1 MTNNNNDNNIT
12 TQSDWQDYWKNYRF
26 DRIPDNVVF
35 EKYMP
40 LLKQGES
47 FIEIGG
53 FPGIYAAYFY
63 KQGITDVTILDFY
76 MDSKI
81 VRKLEKIN
89 HIPENTIQCINADFF
104 KFSSDKKYD
113 IVFSSGFV
121 EHFHNTHDVIC
132 RHIDLLSENGQL
144 LILIP
149 NFRGLNGLIQRWFD
163 KDNLNA
169 HNLHSMKIPYLQ
181 EIMQTFGLKDVRIE
195 YIGKPMLW
203 LEPKPENKGKQKL
216 VKTLSYAIKLFPFK
230 GQFLSPFVAI
240 YAGK

>member
-1 MTNNNNDNNIT
+1 MTNNNNNIT
-12 TQSDWQDYWKNYRF
+12 TQSDWQDYWRNYRF
-26 DRIPDNVVF
+26 DKIPDNVVF

-40 LLKQGES
+40 LLKQGKS

-53 FPGIYAAYFY
+53 FPGIHAAYFY

-81 VRKLEKIN
+81 VRKLEKLN

-121 EHFHNTHDVIC
+121 EHFHNTHDVIS
-132 RHIDLLSENGQL
+132 RHVDLLSENGQL

-149 NFRGLNGLIQRWFD
+149 NFRGLNGWIQRGFD

-169 HNLHSMKIPYLQ
+169 HNLRSMEIHYLN
-181 EIMQTFGLKDVRIE
+181 EIMQTFGLNDVRIE

-203 LEPKPENKGKQKL
+203 LEPKPENKDKQKL
-216 VKTLSYAIKLFPFK
+216 IKMLSYAIKLFPIK
-230 GQFLSPFVAI
+230 GRFLSPFIAI